1 MFSYL
6 DVIHRYT
13 YKKNQRFRKQK
24 IRNLCFESSQKYGD
38 LFFVEGEGRLA
49 RVNKNKYVF
58 FWGGAGGESVFLWVE
73 NAV

>member
-6 DVIHRYT
+6 DVIQRYT

-38 LFFVEGEGRLA
+38 LFFVEGERRLA

-58 FWGGAGGESVFLWVE
+58 LGGAGGESDFLWVE